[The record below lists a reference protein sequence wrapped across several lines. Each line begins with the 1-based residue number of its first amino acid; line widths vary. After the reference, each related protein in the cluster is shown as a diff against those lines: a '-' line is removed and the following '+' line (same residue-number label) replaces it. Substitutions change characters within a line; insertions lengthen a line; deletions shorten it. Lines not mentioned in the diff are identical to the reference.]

1 VTNLSKRGNVWL
13 AVGGLVRD
21 EKGRWLVVKKKYS
34 GLKDMWSLPA
44 GFVKETETVDQA
56 ILREIKEETGIEAK
70 MIGLMGVRTGVIK
83 GEISDNMLLFLL
95 ETDQTEVTIQEKEL
109 SEAKF
114 MTEQELLQDSSSSLL
129 IRYLIENPPTN
140 KMEIIKGLDPG
151 NQFHYTT
158 YHLIK

>member
-1 VTNLSKRGNVWL
+1 VSKRGNVWL
-13 AVGGLVRD
+13 AVGGLVKD

-114 MTEQELLQDSSSSLL
+114 MTEQELLQDNSSSLL

-140 KMEIIKGLDPG
+140 NMEIIKGLDPG